1 MKTLIVDDDFMN
13 RRLMQEFLGSYGETH
28 IAINGIEAVEAV
40 KVSLEEK
47 APYDLICLDI
57 IMPLMDGQEALK
69 QIRTIEEENG
79 IWSSQGSK
87 IVMTTAV
94 GDMKSIAK
102 AYGSLCDLY
111 ITRPIIKSNLITEL
125 QKLKLIAS

>member
-28 IAINGIEAVEAV
+28 IAINGVEAVEAV
-40 KVSLEEK
+40 RVSLKEN

-57 IMPLMDGQEALK
+57 IMPKMDGQEALQK
-69 QIRTIEEENG
+69 IRTLEEENG
-79 IWSSQGSK
+79 IWSTRGSK
-87 IVMTTAV
+87 IIMTTAMA
-94 GDMKSIAK
+94 DMKNIAK

-111 ITRPIIKSNLITEL
+111 ITRPIIKGNLIAEL
-125 QKLKLIAS
+125 QKLKLIE